1 MRIFTRSLFRFSSQL
16 QTKPKPIQYTYAK
29 NIPESVPKTH
39 MNLFQAVNSAI
50 DIAL

>member
-1 MRIFTRSLFRFSSQL
+1 MKILTKNLFRFSIQSKTQE
-16 QTKPKPIQYTYAK
+16 KPLNFAFAK
-29 NIPESVPKTH
+29 DIPSSIARTH